1 MSAFPLQYAT
11 GESAPWQSAMI
22 PTTLLASN
30 DTVQRRSSRPSTLL
44 SCDSLL
50 AVRLQQEELWK
61 PTKVKH
67 SKTAS
72 NVSVFAAHA
81 AHDSL
86 HPLSDSRTSRHMP
99 NINSHNSLPQVETT
113 ATSLTKR
120 RLHSQA
126 TICPKAPRVKD
137 SVKPV
142 AKLLKSGERRLKFT
156 SVAPVLLQPRQ
167 QSRKPRK
174 RFDGWP
180 CSLPIRD
187 TSFREN
193 SRFFYADV
201 FKDEARALRVNGF
214 PIHDE
219 ELLPTDELDSLA
231 IKCLMQNFQSDHVHH
246 EDIEISDIL
255 FIGDHPDLS
264 ITFDLLPH
272 PIHASSL
279 DIHWLLSGSTRF
291 RTFLDCSIGQ
301 LRDFLVHKS
310 DVCVRDGLFETGIDP
325 QHIKITF
332 QGMLLRDDVTL
343 QELLVMW
350 EALSTVSS
358 ALLQLTLYICSPS
371 EVWGVWQQYSSS
383 LWP

>member
-1 MSAFPLQYAT
+1 MHSTTANLFAPHIQQPICMSAFPLQYAT

-214 PIHDE
+214 PIHDG
-219 ELLPTDELDSLA
+219 
-231 IKCLMQNFQSDHVHH
+231 
-246 EDIEISDIL
+246 IL
-255 FIGDHPDLS
+255 
-264 ITFDLLPH
+264 
-272 PIHASSL
+272 
-279 DIHWLLSGSTRF
+279 
-291 RTFLDCSIGQ
+291 
-301 LRDFLVHKS
+301 
-310 DVCVRDGLFETGIDP
+310 
-325 QHIKITF
+325 
-332 QGMLLRDDVTL
+332 
-343 QELLVMW
+343 
-350 EALSTVSS
+350 
-358 ALLQLTLYICSPS
+358 
-371 EVWGVWQQYSSS
+371 
-383 LWP
+383 